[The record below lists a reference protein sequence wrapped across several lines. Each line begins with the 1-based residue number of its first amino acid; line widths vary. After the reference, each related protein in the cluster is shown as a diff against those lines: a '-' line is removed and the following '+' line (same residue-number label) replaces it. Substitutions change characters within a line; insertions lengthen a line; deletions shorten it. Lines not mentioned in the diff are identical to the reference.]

1 VLYLNSDLNE
11 RGFLDAAGSPSLQR
25 LVNEVSAGIRDP
37 ETGATVD
44 ARLRAMLR
52 AGAYTNGDDQATKLA
67 EAAASGAD
75 VPIAALGS
83 GSDYSPFL
91 QHLGIATLSVQYDG
105 EADDEG
111 IYHSSYDSFDHFT
124 RFGDPGFAYGL
135 AESQTVGHM
144 VLRVTD
150 ADVLPLQFTDL
161 SVIYEGYAKELHK
174 LAEGEREH
182 ARALAVLLAAHVFAL
197 SADPTRP
204 IGPPAAESDV
214 PYLDFAPLDNAI
226 ERLKRSAESYDA
238 QYDRAAGKGLALES
252 AQRARLDRLLQ
263 GLEQALTSNEGLPGR
278 PWFKHL
284 IYAPG
289 IYTGYDAKTM
299 PGIREAI
306 EARRW
311 EEADKYIVVTAHAL
325 DAYSQRLDEATAL
338 LRD

>member
-1 VLYLNSDLNE
+1 MAEAKAIGALLKTGWRPRRTLIYASWDGEEAGLLGSTEWAELHAKELQRHAVLYLNSDLNE

-25 LVNEVSAGIRDP
+25 LVNEVSVGIRDP

-52 AGAYTNGDDQATKLA
+52 AGAYTNGDDQATQLA

-75 VPIAALGS
+75 VPLAALGS

-111 IYHSSYDSFDHFT
+111 IYHSNYDSFDHYT

-144 VLRVTD
+144 ILRITD

-161 SVIYEGYAKELHK
+161 AVIYATYAKELHK
-174 LAEGEREH
+174 LAEGTREH
-182 ARALAVLLAAHVFAL
+182 ARVLAVLIAAHVFEL

-226 ERLKRSAESYDA
+226 ERLKRSAKSYDA
-238 QYDRAAGKGLALES
+238 EYDRAAGERSGARICP
-252 AQRARLDRLLQ
+252 ARA
-263 GLEQALTSNEGLPGR
+263 A
-278 PWFKHL
+278 
-284 IYAPG
+284 
-289 IYTGYDAKTM
+289 
-299 PGIREAI
+299 
-306 EARRW
+306 
-311 EEADKYIVVTAHAL
+311 
-325 DAYSQRLDEATAL
+325 
-338 LRD
+338 